1 MTIRQYPLEWR
12 KGQWKATCDRCGF
25 DYHSP
30 SLRLEWTGLRVCSA
44 CFDTRHPQDYLQGK
58 PDLQAPEWVR
68 NPGDPVEPFVNENG
82 TDITAD
88 DL

>member
-58 PDLQAPEWVR
+58 PDRQAPEWVR
-68 NPGDPVEPFVNENG
+68 NPGDPVEPFVNEGG